1 MKTTWSA
8 EGLDGG
14 RMVHRI
20 KSEKNFR
27 PSDPNAEADNIF
39 IVSYGRADGGN
50 EYWLTSL
57 ADGMQLNKSVTLEGL
72 AEKMNEGNFHPM
84 SGADKDKIIAAATQV
99 ALRIR

>member
-1 MKTTWSA
+1 MKTIWSA

-20 KSEKNFR
+20 KQDKSFR
-27 PSDPNAEADNIF
+27 PHEPNAESDNIF
-39 IVSYGRADGGN
+39 IVSYGRAEGGN
-50 EYWLTSL
+50 EYWLTSF
-57 ADGMQLNKSVTLEGL
+57 ADGMQIYKSATLDGL

-99 ALRIR
+99 ALRLR